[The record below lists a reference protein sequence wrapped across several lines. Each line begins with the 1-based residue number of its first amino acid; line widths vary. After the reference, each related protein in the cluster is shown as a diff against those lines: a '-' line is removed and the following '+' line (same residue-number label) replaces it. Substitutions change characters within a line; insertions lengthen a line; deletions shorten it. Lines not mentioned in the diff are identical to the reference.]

1 MVASIGPSCRSAE
14 LAIAFDEWHRLSL
27 RFLDPTKIFQNL
39 TPKDPR
45 RTSMNHMFSEA
56 MDSFVVETK
65 NGQVQWNLHSECRKV
80 VIPIADEFGMSS
92 LQFLEL
98 YSRHRLPAQLVRN
111 DRLCEERAPAGFVV
125 TLPEEPSVRKRIRR
139 AARFARLSVKDFV
152 WRALASAVNCCE
164 DDMILSPK
172 TGRPIANNVEL
183 ESFMVKREFD
193 E

>member
-1 MVASIGPSCRSAE
+1 
-14 LAIAFDEWHRLSL
+14 
-27 RFLDPTKIFQNL
+27 
-39 TPKDPR
+39 
-45 RTSMNHMFSEA
+45 MNHAANTLKLKTNMSSEA

-80 VIPIADEFGMSS
+80 VIPIADEFGMSA

-111 DRLCEERAPAGFVV
+111 ERLYEERAPAGFGV
-125 TLPEEPSVRKRIRR
+125 TLPEEPSIRKRIRR
-139 AARFARLSVKDFV
+139 AARFAGLGVKDFV
-152 WRALASAVNCCE
+152 WRALASSVNCCE

-172 TGRPIANNVEL
+172 TGRPLANDVEL